1 MSILKLIAFSCVFMA
16 FSSFGQLKGKPLSL
30 VGTWKYN
37 EGSGYEIWI
46 MKGEELIGSGYRS
59 TKIGDSVKVEDLTI
73 SIVNNNHIY
82 TLRTKQQTVLG
93 DSVVVHKFIGN
104 KRKLYF
110 ENMDKEMPTSI
121 QYKFGFFNKNK
132 LQIII
137 RFGEKDKPKKLKLS
151 RVIR

>member
-1 MSILKLIAFSCVFMA
+1 MVLLI
-16 FSSFGQLKGKPLSL
+16 SFASNGQVKGKALNL

-46 MKGEELIGSGYRS
+46 MKNDELIGSGYRS

-121 QYKFGFFNKNK
+121 QYKFGFFSKNK

-137 RFGEKDKPKKLKLS
+137 RFGEKDKPKKLKLT
-151 RVIR
+151 RFIE